1 VSVSAL
7 RNIVRG
13 ARCEV
18 RGAVGAS
25 LYPRPY
31 TLNPGLIAGFTLLCG
46 ILTAA
51 ASEGVILDR
60 IVAVVNDDVITL
72 TEVQEEGLQTIRRIV
87 QESLGEERERRLRT
101 TERQILDELILRKL
115 QLQEAKKEKIEA
127 TAAEV
132 RSAIED
138 LKKRN
143 GLTSDEELQAAMSRE
158 LLSEEQFRKG
168 IAEQVA
174 LTKLVAR
181 QVRSKV
187 VVLDEEARRYY
198 DEHQEQFK
206 DIPQVKIRHLLV
218 AVPQQPTRDDVLR
231 AKSRIEEAQVLMKL
245 GAKFSTVAK
254 QYADGPLASSS
265 GEIWTMKRGE
275 LAPEL
280 EQTALALPIG
290 QVSGIITN
298 PAGFHLIQ
306 VEERVAGQ
314 ILPFDQVKEAAR
326 NTLFD
331 QKAETKFKEWV
342 QTLKAKASVEMKM

>member
-1 VSVSAL
+1 MA
-7 RNIVRG
+7 I
-13 ARCEV
+13 
-18 RGAVGAS
+18 
-25 LYPRPY
+25 LY
-31 TLNPGLIAGFTLLCG
+31 G
-46 ILTAA
+46 ILIGSV
-51 ASEGVILDR
+51 SEGVILDR

-72 TEVQEEGLQTIRRIV
+72 TEVQEEGLQTIRKIV

-127 TAAEV
+127 TAADV

-138 LKKRN
+138 LKRRN

-314 ILPFDQVKEAAR
+314 VLPFDQVKEAAR

-331 QKAETKFKEWV
+331 QKAEAKFKEWV

>member
-1 VSVSAL
+1 M
-7 RNIVRG
+7 RRG
-13 ARCEV
+13 V
-18 RGAVGAS
+18 RGAVGAP
-25 LYPRPY
+25 LYPRPS
-31 TLNPGLIAGFTLLCG
+31 TLTLGLVAGFALLCG

>member
-1 VSVSAL
+1 VN
-7 RNIVRG
+7 RMRRG
-13 ARCEV
+13 V

-25 LYPRPY
+25 LYPRPS
-31 TLNPGLIAGFTLLCG
+31 TLNPGLIAGFALLCG

-87 QESLGEERERRLRT
+87 QESLGQERERRLRT

-138 LKKRN
+138 LKRRN

-331 QKAETKFKEWV
+331 QKAEAKFKEWV